1 MSSRPTPPVVS
12 GFTFVRNAIKFD
24 YPIVEAISSIL
35 PLCDEV
41 VVAVGRS
48 DDETLD
54 LVRSIGSPKL
64 RIVETVWDDSLREGG
79 RVLAVETDKAL
90 RAIRPD
96 AAWAVYIQGD
106 EVLHED
112 GIPALREA
120 LAAHL
125 DDPRVE
131 GLLLD
136 YLHFY
141 GSYAY
146 VGAGLRWYRRE
157 IRVVRNDPAIFSYRD
172 AQGFRR
178 RPNDKLRVKRVP
190 ARIHHYGWVKH
201 PRAMQGKVASFNKY
215 WHDDAWM
222 KQHIP
227 DVQEYAYEGREP
239 LRPFDGTHPQ
249 VMCRRVE
256 AMNWKVKV
264 EPGGVPL
271 RTKDRLKL
279 AVERITGWRPGEY
292 KNYRL
297 I

>member
-1 MSSRPTPPVVS
+1 MSSSERPPVVS
-12 GFTFVRNAIKFD
+12 GFTFVRNAIKYD

-48 DDETLD
+48 EDETLD
-54 LVRSIGSPKL
+54 LVRSVGSPKL
-64 RIVETVWDDSLREGG
+64 RILETVWDDSLREGG

-96 AAWAVYIQGD
+96 ADWALYIQGD
-106 EVLHED
+106 EILHED
-112 GIPALREA
+112 GLPALREA
-120 LAAHL
+120 LARHR
-125 DDPRVE
+125 DDRRVE

-141 GSYAY
+141 GSYDH

-157 IRVVRNDPAIFSYRD
+157 IRAVRNDPAIFSYLD

-178 RPNDKLRVKRVP
+178 RPNEKLRVKRV
-190 ARIHHYGWVKH
+190 AATIHHYGWVKP
-201 PRAMQGKVASFNKY
+201 PRAMQGKIATFNKY
-215 WHDDAWM
+215 WHDDDWM
-222 KQHIP
+222 KTHIP
-227 DVQEYAYEGREP
+227 DVEEFAYEGKEP
-239 LRPFDGTHPQ
+239 IRRFEGTHPA
-249 VMCRRVE
+249 VMRRRIA
-256 AMNWKVKV
+256 AMNWKVAID
-264 EPGGVPL
+264 PAAVPL

-279 AVERITGWRPGEY
+279 AVEAVTGWRPGEY

-297 I
+297 V